1 VAAQVSRMSCIA
13 WRMRVQMAGRSWK
26 TGGVE
31 EGGRALDDR
40 WTARRSQG
48 VAPTRR
54 DDRCMAW

>member
-1 VAAQVSRMSCIA
+1 
-13 WRMRVQMAGRSWK
+13 VQMAGRSWK